1 MLISTPQ
8 IKQLARSLGSLE
20 GLRRVNSEIDILND
34 QLGRKDLGLSHEE
47 LRRIGEALVSLS
59 HAIGEMRH
67 ITRLILAEAGVTSNY
82 VG

>member
-1 MLISTPQ
+1 MISTVE
-8 IKQLARSLGSLE
+8 IRQLARSLGSLE

-34 QLGRKDLGLSHEE
+34 KLGRKDLGLSHEE
-47 LRRIGEALVSLS
+47 PRRIGEALVSLS
-59 HAIGEMRH
+59 QAIGEMRR